1 MKVKDIASITVA
13 PMEIVRYKDD
23 GEPESIYSIYGP
35 SDIKAMPAEIA
46 SLDVDSIDQGREAII
61 ITV

>member
-13 PMEIVRYKDD
+13 PMEIVQYKDD
-23 GEPESIYSIYGP
+23 GEPENIYSIYGP
-35 SDIKAMPAEIA
+35 SDTNAMPAEIA